1 MEKRGLFIGLTT
13 LDLIYQTNQPLKSN
27 HKFVATD
34 MAIAAGGPATNAAIA
49 FQSLGN
55 TAQVVSALGRHPLTQ
70 MVRDDFSQQGVH
82 HADLLPDLPMPP
94 ISSIIVDA
102 RNGDRTVISR
112 NAVLCQVDAESLVF
126 HIPDLLEQIDIILV
140 DGHQIPVSV
149 AIAQKAQQHNIP
161 VVLDGGSWKSGLEA
175 LLPWVDFAI
184 CSANFH
190 PPECTTP
197 DAVLTYLIEVLRQ
210 PHSAITQGSSPIL
223 YHQCGAKGTLPVQP
237 INPIDTLGAGDAFHG
252 AFCHW
257 ILRTDFVT
265 ALQKAAEVAA
275 IACQSFGTRNWLSS
289 QEG

>member
-13 LDLIYQTNQPLKSN
+13 LDLIYQTNQPLMPN

-49 FQSLGN
+49 FQALGN
-55 TAQVVSALGRHPLTQ
+55 TAKVVSALGHHPLTQ
-70 MVRDDFSQQGVH
+70 MVRDDFTLQGVH
-82 HADLLPDLPMPP
+82 HTDLLPDLPMPP
-94 ISSIIVDA
+94 LSSIIVDA

-112 NAVLCQVDAESLVF
+112 NAVLHQVEAESLVF
-126 HIPDLLEQIDIILV
+126 HIPALLEQIDIILV

-161 VVLDGGSWKSGLEA
+161 VVLDGGSWKSGLEV

-190 PPECTTP
+190 PPGCPTP
-197 DAVLTYLIEVLRQ
+197 DQVFTYLIENLKH
-210 PHSAITQGSSPIL
+210 PHGAITQGSNPIL
-223 YHQCGAKGTLPVQP
+223 YQQEGARGTLPISP
-237 INPIDTLGAGDAFHG
+237 ITPVDTLGAGDVFHG

-275 IACQSFGTRNWLSS
+275 IACQSFGTRNWLNS